1 MKPLLPLLKRHKIL
15 WIGPLFWLVLA
26 LAAVLY
32 QALDTDA
39 PFSYSLF

>member
-1 MKPLLPLLKRHKIL
+1 VKALLSLLERHKIL

-26 LAAVLY
+26 LVAVLY
-32 QALDTDA
+32 QALRTDA